1 MTTRPEPPRPEVL
14 AALERVDA
22 LVQLFEEHPD
32 ASVQAA
38 VFDLLRSV
46 DALHRGPLQRL
57 AAFLHSHDLLA
68 DALADADIA
77 LLFDLYNSEE
87 EDGAEQPT
95 RPEHRPARHS
105 TLSPAVIPA
114 STVIHQT
121 RLQREARRNPQ
132 TS

>member
-1 MTTRPEPPRPEVL
+1 M
-14 AALERVDA
+14 
-22 LVQLFEEHPD
+22 
-32 ASVQAA
+32 QAA

-87 EDGAEQPT
+87 EDGAEQAT
-95 RPEHRPARHS
+95 GAEHRPARQRG
-105 TLSPAVIPA
+105 LSPEVIPA
-114 STVIHQT
+114 SAVIRQT
-121 RLQREARRNPQ
+121 HLQREARRNPQ